1 MSDSVQKY
9 SASRMGSAPIGPL
22 LLSCS
27 VPMMISMLVQA
38 LYNIVDSIFV
48 SRVNEAALS
57 AVSLAFPI
65 QNLMIAFAVGT
76 AVGVNAY
83 LSRCLGEGNRAEAS
97 RAAMNGLFLA
107 FCGGIAFLV
116 FGILGARAFIASQTT
131 DAQIMQYGAD
141 YLSICTLWCMGL
153 FLQCMLEKLLVATG
167 RSAFAMASQL
177 IGALVNIAL
186 DPIFIFGLFG
196 VPRMEAAGAAVATVA
211 GQWIGAAAGLT
222 MNLLCNKDINLTL
235 KGFRPAGSTIK
246 RIYAVG
252 IPSIAM
258 NAIGSVMT
266 FAMNNILIAFSS
278 TAVAVFGVYFKLQS
292 FVFMPIFGINNGM
305 VPIIGYNYGAR
316 QPKRITQTIK
326 LAVCF
331 AECIMLCG
339 LILAEVFPHVLL
351 GVFNA
356 SPTMLA
362 MGILALRI
370 IAIHFPMAG
379 FNVISSSAFQALG
392 RGTLALLVSVI
403 RQLVVLVPA
412 AWLLSHTGNVNAV
425 WFAFPIAELVAVTLC
440 AVFMRKCHRDI
451 CCQWKPPRKRLPL
464 YKEGFV
470 CCAISNRACWCSV
483 CCTFCLACCCC
494 LPRRRLP
501 MCSALRWACWWFCAG
516 CKACTVIL
524 RKITAASE
532 PPSACCS
539 ACPPLRWA
547 CGHYCVPYKAP

>member
-1 MSDSVQKY
+1 
-9 SASRMGSAPIGPL
+9 
-22 LLSCS
+22 
-27 VPMMISMLVQA
+27 
-38 LYNIVDSIFV
+38 
-48 SRVNEAALS
+48 
-57 AVSLAFPI
+57 
-65 QNLMIAFAVGT
+65 
-76 AVGVNAY
+76 
-83 LSRCLGEGNRAEAS
+83 
-97 RAAMNGLFLA
+97 
-107 FCGGIAFLV
+107 
-116 FGILGARAFIASQTT
+116 
-131 DAQIMQYGAD
+131 MQYGAD

-153 FLQCMLEKLLVATG
+153 FLQCMLEKLLVSTG

-339 LILAEVFPHVLL
+339 LILAEVFPQVLL

-379 FNVISSSAFQALG
+379 FNVISSSAFQGAG
-392 RGTLALLVSVI
+392 ARHGGAVGFGDP
-403 RQLVVLVPA
+403 PA
-412 AWLLSHTGNVNAV
+412 G
-425 WFAFPIAELVAVTLC
+425 
-440 AVFMRKCHRDI
+440 
-451 CCQWKPPRKRLPL
+451 
-464 YKEGFV
+464 
-470 CCAISNRACWCSV
+470 
-483 CCTFCLACCCC
+483 
-494 LPRRRLP
+494 
-501 MCSALRWACWWFCAG
+501 CAG
-516 CKACTVIL
+516 ACRL
-524 RKITAASE
+524 AAE
-532 PPSACCS
+532 PH
-539 ACPPLRWA
+539 R
-547 CGHYCVPYKAP
+547 

>member
-1 MSDSVQKY
+1 
-9 SASRMGSAPIGPL
+9 
-22 LLSCS
+22 
-27 VPMMISMLVQA
+27 
-38 LYNIVDSIFV
+38 
-48 SRVNEAALS
+48 
-57 AVSLAFPI
+57 
-65 QNLMIAFAVGT
+65 
-76 AVGVNAY
+76 
-83 LSRCLGEGNRAEAS
+83 
-97 RAAMNGLFLA
+97 
-107 FCGGIAFLV
+107 
-116 FGILGARAFIASQTT
+116 
-131 DAQIMQYGAD
+131 
-141 YLSICTLWCMGL
+141 
-153 FLQCMLEKLLVATG
+153 
-167 RSAFAMASQL
+167 
-177 IGALVNIAL
+177 
-186 DPIFIFGLFG
+186 
-196 VPRMEAAGAAVATVA
+196 MEAAGAAVATVA

-339 LILAEVFPHVLL
+339 LILAEVFPQVLL

-379 FNVISSSAFQALG
+379 FNVISSSVFQALG

-412 AWLLSHTGNVNAV
+412 AWLLSRTGNVNAV

-451 CCQWKPPRKRLPL
+451 L
-464 YKEGFV
+464 
-470 CCAISNRACWCSV
+470 
-483 CCTFCLACCCC
+483 
-494 LPRRRLP
+494 LP
-501 MCSALRWACWWFCAG
+501 MEAG
-516 CKACTVIL
+516 QK
-524 RKITAASE
+524 TAA
-532 PPSACCS
+532 A
-539 ACPPLRWA
+539 
-547 CGHYCVPYKAP
+547 V

>member
-1 MSDSVQKY
+1 MFLAISKAIAVQQIGLLPLGQPFQAIVQFPARFLLFHNTLRLHGIRVGY
-9 SASRMGSAPIGPL
+9 GFDAPQLLFSRQNIIQRNALVADTILVLRHHPL
-22 LLSCS
+22 LKSGKGIPHHVHHGVADGRSRIGQELHAARCIELWHGLPQAHIPCLFQI
-27 VPMMISMLVQA
+27 VRVKVQA
-38 LYNIVDSIFV
+38 GLCQIHTAEKVICHLANKGLVVF
-48 SRVNEAALS
+48 NQ
-57 AVSLAFPI
+57 AV
-65 QNLMIAFAVGT
+65 Q
-76 AVGVNAY
+76 
-83 LSRCLGEGNRAEAS
+83 
-97 RAAMNGLFLA
+97 
-107 FCGGIAFLV
+107 CGGIAFLV
-116 FGILGARAFIASQTT
+116 FGILGARAFIASQPT
-131 DAQIMQYGAD
+131 DAQIMQYSAD
-141 YLSICTLWCMGL
+141 YLSICTLWCMGV

-235 KGFRPAGSTIK
+235 NGFRPAGSTIK

-440 AVFMRKCHRDI
+440 AVVMR
-451 CCQWKPPRKRLPL
+451 
-464 YKEGFV
+464 
-470 CCAISNRACWCSV
+470 
-483 CCTFCLACCCC
+483 
-494 LPRRRLP
+494 
-501 MCSALRWACWWFCAG
+501 
-516 CKACTVIL
+516 
-524 RKITAASE
+524 
-532 PPSACCS
+532 
-539 ACPPLRWA
+539 
-547 CGHYCVPYKAP
+547 

>member
-48 SRVNEAALS
+48 SHVNEAALS

-83 LSRCLGEGNRAEAS
+83 LSRCWGEGSRAEAS

-153 FLQCMLEKLLVATG
+153 FLQCMLEKLLVSTG

-196 VPRMEAAGAAVATVA
+196 MPRMEAAGAAVATVA

-316 QPKRITQTIK
+316 RPARVRKAMLVMSAMVLGYSAIMWSIILLEPGALIRIFSSDETLIRDAVPALKQYFAAFIFMDCQYIGQTVFKSLNKKKQAIFFSLLRK
-326 LAVCF
+326 VVIVVPLTYFMPYTLHMGTAGVFLAEPVSNVIGGSLCF
-331 AECIMLCG
+331 VTMLCT
-339 LILAEVFPHVLL
+339 ILP
-351 GVFNA
+351 
-356 SPTMLA
+356 
-362 MGILALRI
+362 
-370 IAIHFPMAG
+370 
-379 FNVISSSAFQALG
+379 
-392 RGTLALLVSVI
+392 
-403 RQLVVLVPA
+403 
-412 AWLLSHTGNVNAV
+412 
-425 WFAFPIAELVAVTLC
+425 EL
-440 AVFMRKCHRDI
+440 
-451 CCQWKPPRKRLPL
+451 KRL
-464 YKEGFV
+464 EQ
-470 CCAISNRACWCSV
+470 
-483 CCTFCLACCCC
+483 TQ
-494 LPRRRLP
+494 
-501 MCSALRWACWWFCAG
+501 
-516 CKACTVIL
+516 
-524 RKITAASE
+524 
-532 PPSACCS
+532 
-539 ACPPLRWA
+539 
-547 CGHYCVPYKAP
+547 

>member
-1 MSDSVQKY
+1 MENKQPQTAPADV
-9 SASRMGSAPIGPL
+9 RENIMGTMDINPL
-22 LLSCS
+22 LIKLS
-27 VPMMISMLVQA
+27 VPMMVSMLVQA
-38 LYNIVDSIFV
+38 LYNVVDSIFV
-48 SRVNEAALS
+48 SHVSENALT
-57 AVSLAFPI
+57 AVSLAFSL
-65 QNLMIAFAVGT
+65 QNVMIAVGVGT
-76 AVGVNAY
+76 GVGVNAL
-83 LSRCLGEGNRAEAS
+83 LSKSLGEKDQARANQTAE
-97 RAAMNGLFLA
+97 NGIFLSLCSYA
-107 FCGGIAFLV
+107 VFLLIGLTCMKPYFYAQTSDMDIARQ
-116 FGILGARAFIASQTT
+116 GIL
-131 DAQIMQYGAD
+131 
-141 YLSICTLWCMGL
+141 YLSICCVLSLGL
-153 FLQCMLEKLLVATG
+153 FTQTMGEKLLAATG
-167 RSAFAMASQL
+167 RTHLSMISQL
-177 IGALVNIAL
+177 VGAVVNIVL

-316 QPKRITQTIK
+316 QPKRITQTIR

-451 CCQWKPPRKRLPL
+451 L
-464 YKEGFV
+464 
-470 CCAISNRACWCSV
+470 
-483 CCTFCLACCCC
+483 
-494 LPRRRLP
+494 LP
-501 MCSALRWACWWFCAG
+501 MEAG
-516 CKACTVIL
+516 QK
-524 RKITAASE
+524 TAA
-532 PPSACCS
+532 A
-539 ACPPLRWA
+539 
-547 CGHYCVPYKAP
+547 V

>member
-48 SRVNEAALS
+48 SHVNEAALS

-83 LSRCLGEGNRAEAS
+83 LSRCLGEGNRTEAS

-107 FCGGIAFLV
+107 FCGGIALSGVRHFGRAGVHCVPDHRCPDHAVRCRLSFHLHVMVHGLV
-116 FGILGARAFIASQTT
+116 PAVHAGKTA
-131 DAQIMQYGAD
+131 
-141 YLSICTLWCMGL
+141 GL
-153 FLQCMLEKLLVATG
+153 HR

-392 RGTLALLVSVI
+392 RGTVALLVSVI

-451 CCQWKPPRKRLPL
+451 L
-464 YKEGFV
+464 
-470 CCAISNRACWCSV
+470 
-483 CCTFCLACCCC
+483 
-494 LPRRRLP
+494 LP
-501 MCSALRWACWWFCAG
+501 MEAG
-516 CKACTVIL
+516 QK
-524 RKITAASE
+524 TAAS
-532 PPSACCS
+532 
-539 ACPPLRWA
+539 
-547 CGHYCVPYKAP
+547 V